1 MTTRADADLVST
13 VRDLFGQRC
22 TPEVVTQ
29 AEADGAA
36 PEKLWREVMEMGLHL
51 VDIPEESGGSGGT
64 VLDALA
70 ILHAAGEFAAPLP
83 IAETMMAAAVLA
95 DAGAEI
101 PEGALAVV
109 PLDASLTVNGD
120 AVTGEAKRVP
130 WARGAALLVG
140 VVDGKAF
147 TAKPDVTREGVDAA
161 GMPCDD
167 VRIDGQIVGE
177 TKADLLRA
185 GALSRAAQ
193 MAGAMEAIAEL
204 TREYTNERVQF
215 GQPVG
220 RFQAVAQH
228 VVTLAQ
234 MATMSTLNVDR
245 AGLAV
250 LRGDAEFE
258 IKALKQFTSKNATIA
273 ARAAHQAHGAIGM
286 TQEYRLQQLTRR
298 LYAWRGE
305 FGLEKDLAEELG
317 RTVAEHGS
325 LHEITVAGSEALNLP
340 L

>member
-1 MTTRADADLVST
+1 MTARADADLVST
-13 VRDLFGQRC
+13 VRDLFSQRS

-36 PEKLWREVMEMGLHL
+36 PERLWREITEMGLHL
-51 VDIPEESGGSGGT
+51 VNIQEDAGGSGGT
-64 VLDALA
+64 ILDALA

-83 IAETMMAAAVLA
+83 IAETMLAASLLA
-95 DAGAEI
+95 EAGESI
-101 PEGALAVV
+101 PDGALAVV
-109 PLDASLTVNGD
+109 PPDAELTVSGGT
-120 AVTGEAKRVP
+120 VTGEAKRVP

-140 VVDGKAF
+140 VVDGAVF
-147 TAKPDVTREGVDAA
+147 TAQPDVVREGVDMA

-167 VRIDGQIVGE
+167 VRVDGRIVGE
-177 TKADLLRA
+177 SATNLLLA
-185 GALSRAAQ
+185 GALARSAQ
-193 MAGAMEAIAEL
+193 MAGAMEAAAVL
-204 TREYTNERVQF
+204 TREYTNDRVQF

-228 VVTLAQ
+228 VVILAQ
-234 MATMSTLNVDR
+234 MATMSTLSVER

-250 LRGDAEFE
+250 LRGPATFE
-258 IKALKQFTSKNATIA
+258 IKALKQIVDENATTA

-305 FGLEKDLAEELG
+305 FGDAKRLAEELG
-317 RTVAEHGS
+317 RAVVEHGS
-325 LHEITVAGSEALNLP
+325 LHDVIVAGSEAFR
-340 L
+340 

>member
-13 VRDLFGQRC
+13 VRDLFSQRS
-22 TPEVVTQ
+22 THEVVTQ
-29 AEADGAA
+29 AETDGAA
-36 PEKLWREVMEMGLHL
+36 PEKLWREVTEMGLHL
-51 VDIPEESGGSGGT
+51 VGVPEEAGGSGGT
-64 VLDALA
+64 IMDALA
-70 ILHAAGEFAAPLP
+70 ILHASGEYAVPLP
-83 IAETMMAAAVLA
+83 IAETMLAAAILA
-95 DAGAEI
+95 DAGQEI
-101 PEGALAVV
+101 PEGALAVIPPNAELSV
-109 PLDASLTVNGD
+109 DRD

-130 WARGAALLVG
+130 WARGAAVLVG

-147 TAKPDVTREGVDAA
+147 TASPEVTREGVDMA

-167 VRIDGQIVGE
+167 VRINGRVVGA
-177 TKADLLRA
+177 TKVDVLLA

-193 MAGAMEAIAEL
+193 LAGAMDAVAVL

-234 MATMSTLNVDR
+234 MSTMSTLSVER
-245 AGLAV
+245 AGLAT
-250 LRGDAEFE
+250 LRGDASFE
-258 IKALKQFTSKNATIA
+258 IKAVKQLTGRNATIA

-298 LYAWRGE
+298 LYAWRAE
-305 FGLEKDLAEELG
+305 FGDEKSLAEELG
-317 RTVAEHGS
+317 QITAELGS
-325 LHEITVAGSEALNLP
+325 LHLLTVSGSAALS
-340 L
+340 

>member
-1 MTTRADADLVST
+1 MTVRADVDLVST
-13 VRDLFGQRC
+13 VRDLLRQRC

-29 AEADGAA
+29 AEQDGAA
-36 PEKLWREVMEMGLHL
+36 PEKLWREITEMGLHL
-51 VDIPEESGGSGGT
+51 VDIPEDAGGSGGT

-83 IAETMMAAAVLA
+83 IAETMLAAAILA
-95 DAGAEI
+95 DAGQEI
-101 PEGALAVV
+101 PDGALAVIPPGATLSV
-109 PLDASLTVNGD
+109 DGD
-120 AVTGEAKRVP
+120 AVTGEARRVP

-147 TAKPDVTREGVDAA
+147 TAKPDVTREGVDMA
-161 GMPCDD
+161 GMPSDD
-167 VRIDGQIVGE
+167 VRIDGQIVGD
-177 TKADLLRA
+177 TKADILLA
-185 GALSRAAQ
+185 GALSRSAQ
-193 MAGAMEAIAEL
+193 MAGAMEAMAEL
-204 TREYTNERVQF
+204 TRTYTNERVQF

-234 MATMSTLNVDR
+234 MATMATLNVDR

-250 LRGDAEFE
+250 LRGPAPFE
-258 IKALKQFTSKNATIA
+258 IKALKQVVDKNATIA

-305 FGLEKDLAEELG
+305 FGEEKQLAEELG
-317 RTVAEHGS
+317 KAIAEHGS
-325 LHEITVAGSEALNLP
+325 LHDVIVAGSEALN
-340 L
+340 